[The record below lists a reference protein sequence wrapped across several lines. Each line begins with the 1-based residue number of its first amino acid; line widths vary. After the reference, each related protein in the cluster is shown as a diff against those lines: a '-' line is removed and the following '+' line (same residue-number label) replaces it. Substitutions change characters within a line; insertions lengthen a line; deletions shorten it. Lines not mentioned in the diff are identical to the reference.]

1 MMPNPEAASTDLELV
16 RNRWYVILESHEVPS
31 GRPLGVT
38 RLGMPL
44 VLWRDSAGVLRCVSD
59 RCPHRGA
66 ALSLGRVVDGCVEC
80 PFHGFRFDGAGACT
94 QIPANG
100 TDKPIPSAMRTP
112 ASEVREANG
121 FVWLW
126 YGETPSADR
135 PALPDLPWFPEIDDR
150 YVYASF
156 ADDWDT
162 HYTRAVE
169 NQLDFTHL
177 PFVHATTIGKSV
189 PHRLDVLTT
198 VDGDHIRVTY
208 DPATYD
214 AKGFF
219 VELIAPTLWRNRLS
233 ANVWAMIAF
242 VPVDAT
248 HTRLYLRFY
257 QSYVTLPGL
266 GWFVSW
272 LSNQFN
278 RHILHQ
284 DKRVVL
290 TQEPRQTHLHMG
302 EVLIPSDR
310 PIIEWRRWIKAGA
323 SGE

>member
-198 VDGDHIRVTY
+198 VDRG
-208 DPATYD
+208 ALQE
-214 AKGFF
+214 A
-219 VELIAPTLWRNRLS
+219 ENRF
-233 ANVWAMIAF
+233 MRKI
-242 VPVDAT
+242 
-248 HTRLYLRFY
+248 
-257 QSYVTLPGL
+257 
-266 GWFVSW
+266 
-272 LSNQFN
+272 
-278 RHILHQ
+278 HIL
-284 DKRVVL
+284 
-290 TQEPRQTHLHMG
+290 PRQEYHLEQFDLVG
-302 EVLIPSDR
+302 
-310 PIIEWRRWIKAGA
+310 K
-323 SGE
+323 